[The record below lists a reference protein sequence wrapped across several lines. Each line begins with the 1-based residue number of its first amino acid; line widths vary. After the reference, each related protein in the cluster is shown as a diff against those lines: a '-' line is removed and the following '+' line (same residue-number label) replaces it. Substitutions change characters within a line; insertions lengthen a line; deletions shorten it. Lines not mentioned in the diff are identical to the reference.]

1 MPPRRFHDHH
11 HKGFQGL
18 DQAFSNAWNSMV
30 SLPKRLPEELKSE
43 PQQRIPAAGRHKK
56 PVALFHALR

>member
-1 MPPRRFHDHH
+1 VPPAKFQDDH

-18 DQAFSNAWNSMV
+18 DQAFSNALSLVV
-30 SLPKRLPEELKSE
+30 SLEKRLPEGIKSGL
-43 PQQRIPAAGRHKK
+43 QRWISETRRPKK